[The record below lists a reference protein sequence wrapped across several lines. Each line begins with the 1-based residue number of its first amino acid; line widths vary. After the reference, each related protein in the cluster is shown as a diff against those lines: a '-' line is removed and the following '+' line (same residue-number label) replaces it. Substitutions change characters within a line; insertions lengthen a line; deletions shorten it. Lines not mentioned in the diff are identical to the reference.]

1 METAVTIVTF
11 RDIFQDEAAKKSK
24 FTDEFRDLCARI
36 LLDKQ
41 DMASLGLKDGQKVR
55 VQSEVGAVIVVAK
68 TSDDDPHPRLAFMTF
83 SPWSNQLAGEDACM
97 SGARIAAK
105 LSPSDESVTQIS
117 ELLQRMRAQGIS
129 T

>member
-55 VQSEVGAVIVVAK
+55 VQSEVGSVIVIAK